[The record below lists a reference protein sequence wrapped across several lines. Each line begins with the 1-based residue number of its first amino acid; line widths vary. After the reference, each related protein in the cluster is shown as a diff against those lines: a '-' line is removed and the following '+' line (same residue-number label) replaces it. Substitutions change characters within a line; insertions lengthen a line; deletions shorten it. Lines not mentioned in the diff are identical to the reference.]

1 MKRGQIYYVR
11 SNYREEGSEQ
21 RGGRPAV
28 IVSNDKNNALKGEYD
43 SVSDEMGSIY
53 YKGFSEEEITRF
65 EECLDRIRKNLE
77 ECQKS

>member
-1 MKRGQIYYVR
+1 MHVAHEIFAEGDK
-11 SNYREEGSEQ
+11 EE
-21 RGGRPAV
+21 
-28 IVSNDKNNALKGEYD
+28 NAQHASQQGADEDLCKGDGLKDEYD

-77 ECQKS
+77 EWQES